1 MQIKQALQ
9 QAHNAG
15 VARLD
20 AQLLVAHLL
29 EQPRAWLL
37 AHDEHVLDTEQGQ
50 RWSALLARR
59 AAGEPLAY
67 VIGEID
73 FCGLRLHV
81 SPAVL
86 VPRPETELLVNWA
99 LEFVPK
105 ALGQGPRQAPFKVL
119 DLGTGSGAIA
129 LAIQQARPAVLVSAS
144 DASADALAVAQMNA
158 RRHAQRQAS
167 NHALPLLFHRGDWW
181 SPFVGQQFDLVVSNP
196 PYVAGDDAHL
206 AALTHEP
213 RVALTPE
220 GDGLSALKRIVQGAP
235 PHLLPGAWLL
245 LEHGHDQAQAVMAL
259 LHAAGFSLAQTRR
272 DLAGLPRCTGA
283 RWDGL

>member
-9 QAHNAG
+9 QAHDAR
-15 VARLD
+15 VDRLD

-29 EQPRAWLL
+29 ARPRAWLL
-37 AHDEHVLDTEQGQ
+37 AHDDHVLDTEQVQ

-67 VIGEID
+67 VLGEVD
-73 FCGLRLHV
+73 FCGLRLQV

-99 LEFVPK
+99 LEHLPNPP
-105 ALGQGPRQAPFKVL
+105 AQRPGPAAFKVL

-129 LAIQQARPAVLVSAS
+129 LALQHARPLAHVSAS
-144 DASADALAVAQMNA
+144 DANAGALAVARSN
-158 RRHAQRQAS
+158 AQRY
-167 NHALPLLFHRGDWW
+167 ALPLHFHLGHWW
-181 SPFVGQQFDLVVSNP
+181 SPHLDHRFDLVVSNP

-206 AALTHEP
+206 MALTHEP
-213 RVALTPE
+213 RSALTPE
-220 GDGLSALKRIVQGAP
+220 GDGLSALREIVQGAP

-245 LEHGHDQAQAVMAL
+245 LEHGHDQAQAVLAL
-259 LHAAGFSLAQTRR
+259 LQSAGFSMAHTRH
-272 DLAGLPRCTGA
+272 DLAGQPRCTGA